1 MTATDTQLTTAPQSG
16 PVLDLSGTRPVPF
29 GRLVRVE
36 LRKMHDTRAGFWLLL
51 ITGLLLVLAA
61 VVTLLVTVLNDVS
74 ISAGTLSQIMVIPLS
89 LLLPVLAITTVT
101 SEWSQRT
108 ALTTFALESHR
119 MRVLSAKL
127 VTVVGLAL
135 ATIVAAVVIGA
146 VTNLLHGAL
155 SGNEVDWSIDGSAF
169 AWTVVNQLLYFL
181 MAFGVAMCLLSTPAA
196 VAVYYVI
203 ALLLPFMVWGPLF
216 AIFEWAQDV
225 IPWIDLGFAM
235 TPLIDGG
242 AVSGTTYA
250 QVALTSFV
258 WVALPMILGAARVRR
273 TELK

>member
-1 MTATDTQLTTAPQSG
+1 MT
-16 PVLDLSGTRPVPF
+16 VLDDSTPVAAPSPTLDVSGTEPVPF

-51 ITGLLLVLAA
+51 VTGLLLVLTA
-61 VVTLLVTVLNDVS
+61 VITLLVTVLNDFA
-74 ISAGTLSQIMVIPLS
+74 ITAGTLSQIMVVPLS

-108 ALTTFALESHR
+108 ALTTSTLESHR
-119 MRVLSAKL
+119 VRVLLAKL

-135 ATIVAAVVIGA
+135 TTILVAVVIGA
-146 VTNLLHGAL
+146 LTNVVHAAL
-155 SGNEVDWSIDGSAF
+155 SGTAADWSVDGSAL
-169 AWTVVNQLLYFL
+169 AWLVVNQLLYFL

-203 ALLLPFMVWGPLF
+203 ALLLPFMVWGPVF

-235 TPLIDGG
+235 TPLIEGRE
-242 AVSGTTYA
+242 ATGTTYA
-250 QVALTSFV
+250 QVAVTSLV
-258 WVALPMILGAARVRR
+258 WVVLPLVLGQARVRR

>member
-1 MTATDTQLTTAPQSG
+1 MTASTATTVAEPT
-16 PVLDLSGTRPVPF
+16 LDLSGTRPVPF

-36 LRKMHDTRAGFWLLL
+36 LRKMYDTRAGFWLLL
-51 ITGLLLVLAA
+51 VTGLLLVLAA
-61 VVTLLVTVLNDVS
+61 VVTLLVTVLNEVS
-74 ISAGTLSQIMVIPLS
+74 ITAGTLSQIMVIPLS
-89 LLLPVLAITTVT
+89 LLLPVFAITTVT

-119 MRVLSAKL
+119 MRVLLAKL

-146 VTNLLHGAL
+146 LTNLLHGTL
-155 SGNEVDWSIDGSAF
+155 SGTAADWTVEGSAL

-181 MAFGVAMCLLSTPAA
+181 MAFGVATCLLSTPAA
-196 VAVYYVI
+196 VAIYYVI
-203 ALLLPFMVWGPLF
+203 ALLLPFMVYGPVF
-216 AIFEWAQDV
+216 AIFSWGQDV

-235 TPLIDGG
+235 TPLVEGRE
-242 AVSGTTYA
+242 ATGTTYA
-250 QVALTSFV
+250 QVLVTTAV
-258 WVALPMILGAARVRR
+258 WVVLPLVLGQARVRG